1 MPIYCL
7 LSIPSHLQIIHSIK
21 RQSYFSS
28 QFQLSTL
35 FPSISSLKCVQSINN
50 RLYFILET
58 AGFQEEVKCFIIFL
72 YCPRQMC
79 YCIMCEISSLKSIK
93 DVLWGEPSG
102 KHSVDGKIIINQFVV
117 LSFQLSL
124 SWQLQKT
131 LCSENGRGSEAT
143 QVRPYLQWLASM
155 QVT

>member
-1 MPIYCL
+1 
-7 LSIPSHLQIIHSIK
+7 
-21 RQSYFSS
+21 
-28 QFQLSTL
+28 
-35 FPSISSLKCVQSINN
+35 
-50 RLYFILET
+50 
-58 AGFQEEVKCFIIFL
+58 
-72 YCPRQMC
+72 MC

-102 KHSVDGKIIINQFVV
+102 KHSVDWKIIINQFVV

-131 LCSENGRGSEAT
+131 LCSVNGRGSEAT